1 MCAFICIMAVIGK
14 ASRCKCSGST
24 DDSVID
30 RFPAAS
36 QQHTFQ
42 PLLFA
47 FPQRKEVTMRF
58 IDGGDQQI
66 FHGTRTHPF
75 PTRQCC
81 PVKLMR
87 L

>member
-42 PLLFA
+42 ALLFA
-47 FPQRKEVTMRF
+47 FPQRKEVTVRF
-58 IDGGDQQI
+58 IDRGMEMTNR
-66 FHGTRTHPF
+66 FLMALKHTHF
-75 PTRQCC
+75 PHDSVAL
-81 PVKLMR
+81 PS
-87 L
+87 